1 MGNTRSRGGQTSRS
15 QFLPEE
21 QTEIDGLFDALSS
34 DGSSPRVPRSF
45 SLRALKN
52 HIGEALPAEMV
63 VRLYDGMRRVD
74 LTGKAKGPSEC
85 VSQEQFTVSMSHL
98 LKGNSE
104 EKSLMILKMISA
116 ADGPVKA
123 REVQKFTE
131 DLLDSVVHV
140 LNHRQ
145 ALRGWWRKEA
155 PGPAP
160 RVKELAT
167 QLLSELKL
175 QGAERL
181 LGPQWLACDCDQGVI
196 EDWVF
201 RAPYVAMFLSLVI
214 HQGFLVLRSS
224 LDLAA
229 LLPERQA
236 DPEREFESTLD
247 VLSVIHI
254 HSHLP
259 REQRGRWSLLFSS
272 ELHGHSFSQLC
283 GHIAQQGPCVTVL
296 EDHDGHVF
304 GGFASCSWE
313 VKPQFQGDNRCFL
326 FSIAPRMAVYT
337 HTGYNDHYMYLNHG
351 QQTIP
356 NGLGMGGQHDYFGLW
371 VDADFGKGHSRAK
384 PTCTTY
390 NSPQLSAREHFNFH
404 KMEVWAVGT
413 AKGVQLG
420 ESKRSILDTD
430 PEARAMLEISGRP
443 CLSSGFRDTS
453 ED

>member
-1 MGNTRSRGGQTSRS
+1 MRTEDEERPPQTRSAHRTAAGG
-15 QFLPEE
+15 L
-21 QTEIDGLFDALSS
+21 
-34 DGSSPRVPRSF
+34 
-45 SLRALKN
+45 
-52 HIGEALPAEMV
+52 
-63 VRLYDGMRRVD
+63 
-74 LTGKAKGPSEC
+74 
-85 VSQEQFTVSMSHL
+85 
-98 LKGNSE
+98 
-104 EKSLMILKMISA
+104 
-116 ADGPVKA
+116 
-123 REVQKFTE
+123 
-131 DLLDSVVHV
+131 
-140 LNHRQ
+140 
-145 ALRGWWRKEA
+145 ALRCSGLILCNGWRRGRPPGDLVAWELTRTRGSPITVVLHLRKLA
-155 PGPAP
+155 GGPP
-160 RVKELAT
+160 
-167 QLLSELKL
+167 S